1 MELEELVLDNI
12 HKLDIVTPMDLMS
25 VDLARRI
32 AKSKAIVD
40 SENGIDTDT
49 DDLINGMV
57 IDMIN
62 CVRDTAD
69 DDGGVELDRLIRRY
83 VEVFDARSMM
93 VGMKLLVEYLR
104 YTVTVISENSHR
116 RSVMMQKPETN

>member
-12 HKLDIVTPMDLMS
+12 RKLDIVTPMDLMS

-104 YTVTVISENSHR
+104 YTVNVISENSHR

>member
-12 HKLDIVTPMDLMS
+12 RKLDIVTPMDLMS

-104 YTVTVISENSHR
+104 YTVTIISEKSHHQ
-116 RSVMMQKPETN
+116 SVMMQKPETN

>member
-69 DDGGVELDRLIRRY
+69 DDGGVELDKLIRRY

-104 YTVTVISENSHR
+104 YTVTIISEKSHH

>member
-12 HKLDIVTPMDLMS
+12 RKLDIVTPMDLMS

-32 AKSKAIVD
+32 AKSKASVD

-104 YTVTVISENSHR
+104 YTVNVISENSHR

>member
-1 MELEELVLDNI
+1 
-12 HKLDIVTPMDLMS
+12 
-25 VDLARRI
+25 
-32 AKSKAIVD
+32 
-40 SENGIDTDT
+40 
-49 DDLINGMV
+49 MV

-116 RSVMMQKPETN
+116 QSAMMQKPETN

>member
-12 HKLDIVTPMDLMS
+12 RKLDIVTPMDLMS

-49 DDLINGMV
+49 DDLINSMV

-69 DDGGVELDRLIRRY
+69 DDGGVELDKLVRRY

-104 YTVTVISENSHR
+104 YTVTVISEKSHH
-116 RSVMMQKPETN
+116 RSAMVQKPETN

>member
-25 VDLARRI
+25 LDLAHRI
-32 AKSKAIVD
+32 AESKVIVD
-40 SENGIDTDT
+40 SENGIDNNI

-69 DDGGVELDRLIRRY
+69 DDGGVELDKLIRRY

-104 YTVTVISENSHR
+104 YTVTIISEKSHH

>member
-12 HKLDIVTPMDLMS
+12 RKLDIVTPMDLMS
-25 VDLARRI
+25 LDLAHRI
-32 AKSKAIVD
+32 AESKVSVD
-40 SENGIDTDT
+40 SENGIDNNI

-69 DDGGVELDRLIRRY
+69 DDGGVELDKLIRRY

-104 YTVTVISENSHR
+104 YTVTIISEKSHH